1 MLKEGHKHLFGLH
14 EVVLKNIDA
23 YKQTIQILDE
33 LVEDGFE
40 NMDVRDKEQVI
51 SRMKA
56 VVANKQ
62 FGQEDIICSL
72 VADLTLVRTTLDQFY
87 GKVTYNGYVINEF
100 VLQRIAT
107 CVNQNVFIWRM
118 TLRETLAF

>member
-23 YKQTIQILDE
+23 YKQVSTITRTSFNPNGTKIISGYTKAINKTIQILDE

-72 VADLTLVRTTLDQFY
+72 ACIQVCPKNLVNFKEVSTFCLTH
-87 GKVTYNGYVINEF
+87 
-100 VLQRIAT
+100 
-107 CVNQNVFIWRM
+107 FI
-118 TLRETLAF
+118 FP